1 MSIEKDVCSYIG
13 TAEVLSWGTMSPEK
27 STVRVGKYCSL
38 AQRIKFYVDGNHRYD
53 HASSFPFYE
62 LGYYKDDERNRNCWG
77 KGAAIVG
84 HDVWIGNDVTVM
96 SGVTIGHGSVIGAHA
111 VVTKDV
117 PPYAIVA
124 GNPASVIKYRFP
136 EDMIQAYLE
145 VQWWDLPK
153 EDVLQHLAPL
163 QYDPQLF
170 LDKAREL
177 YLSNS
182 KEEEEEEKSKDST
195 PSLWKRIHIFLGFKK

>member
-1 MSIEKDVCSYIG
+1 
-13 TAEVLSWGTMSPEK
+13 
-27 STVRVGKYCSL
+27 
-38 AQRIKFYVDGNHRYD
+38 
-53 HASSFPFYE
+53 
-62 LGYYKDDERNRNCWG
+62 
-77 KGAAIVG
+77 
-84 HDVWIGNDVTVM
+84 
-96 SGVTIGHGSVIGAHA
+96 
-111 VVTKDV
+111 
-117 PPYAIVA
+117 
-124 GNPASVIKYRFP
+124 
-136 EDMIQAYLE
+136 MIQAYLE

-182 KEEEEEEKSKDST
+182 KEEEESKDST